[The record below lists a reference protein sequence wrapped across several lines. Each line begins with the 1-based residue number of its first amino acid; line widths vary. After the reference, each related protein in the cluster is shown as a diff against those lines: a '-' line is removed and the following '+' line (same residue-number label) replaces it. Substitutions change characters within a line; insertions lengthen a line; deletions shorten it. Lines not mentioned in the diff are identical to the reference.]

1 MKTLW
6 ISHRGESYD
15 APENTVPAF
24 ALSQE
29 RKTHGMECD
38 IHFTADGK
46 VVCSHDAS
54 TLRTSGKD
62 LAISQSTFAELQTVD
77 VWNQKAGYENTR
89 IPLFTD
95 TIKYLGDDR
104 TYYVEIKC
112 GDLKLVPEL
121 LKLIAS
127 SGKPKEQ
134 FVMIS
139 FSDEVVKLYKE
150 MAPDH
155 KAYLLTGGNP
165 AVEINELIRRLKACH
180 ADGIDIGAAGENID
194 QAYVDR
200 VHAEGFDFTVWTI
213 DTVELAKKF
222 LDFGVEAITSNRAG
236 YLMEIFNAGTEK

>member
-15 APENTVPAF
+15 APPNTIPAF

-29 RKTHGMECD
+29 RRTHGMECD

-46 VVCSHDAS
+46 VVCIHDDN
-54 TLRTSGKD
+54 TSRVADETVLIHEK
-62 LAISQSTFAELQTVD
+62 TFEELQQVD
-77 VWNQKAGYENTR
+77 VWDHKEGYKGTR

-104 TYYVEIKC
+104 IYYVEIKG

-121 LKLIAS
+121 LKIIAE

-139 FSDEVVKLYKE
+139 FWDEVVKLYKE

-155 KAYLLTGGNP
+155 KAYLLTGGDP
-165 AVEINELIRRLKACH
+165 AVEIEELIARLKNCH
-180 ADGIDIGAAGENID
+180 ADGIDIGCIGKNID

-200 VHAEGFDFTVWTI
+200 VHAEGFEFTVWTI
-213 DTVELAKKF
+213 DDPETAEKF
-222 LDFGVEAITSNRAG
+222 LGFGVEAITSNRAA
-236 YLMEIFNAGTEK
+236 YLMDMFNGK